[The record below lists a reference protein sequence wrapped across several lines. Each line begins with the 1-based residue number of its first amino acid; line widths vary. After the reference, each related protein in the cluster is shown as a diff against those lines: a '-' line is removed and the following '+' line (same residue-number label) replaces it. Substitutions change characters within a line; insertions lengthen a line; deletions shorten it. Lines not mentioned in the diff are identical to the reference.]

1 MLWLKVGDSVAQD
14 LFEAVGR
21 HYGVAD
27 EVAAASATAQIKLV
41 RDLLKNAP
49 ISLIV
54 LDDVWNGEAL
64 QIFMNACPA
73 QMALLVTAR
82 QRWDRLT
89 IERIPDLTPEDA
101 LQLLRAKAG
110 SLIDNETNA
119 NRLCEKLGYLA
130 FAVEL
135 AGITMM
141 RQEKH
146 VSELLRTYDGNLHEL
161 PPLMV
166 QSDPARATVTALIET
181 SLHPLSDSLKAA
193 FFAFGAFFVPSLTAD
208 LLSFYLF
215 PDEQPALKA
224 ENLLVD
230 LHAKGLATRV
240 SAGNAA
246 ASYRIHPLSYEYAR
260 ARFEREGAPALPIL
274 EACQKFAQ
282 EYAEDLPK
290 LDAEIN
296 NLLGAVNKASQL
308 HADGIFIAIMRAMTT
323 RGGYLDARGYTPSF
337 LEWFDR
343 AIQLARTKE
352 EPPSL
357 NLHYLLGKRGNI
369 DYNRGD
375 LPAALA
381 CWEEALQLGE
391 ALHFSETIVRLHCLI
406 SKIHA
411 DSKDFAAAT
420 ASLDQADKGTDGNIP
435 LQIVVLESR
444 AYLAQAQEDLPKAR
458 LFFAQELS
466 LAEALDDQVS
476 LFYALMNL
484 GEADALLG
492 NERSAIESLERA
504 KNVAHQ
510 LDNFELLAY
519 IYEAMAKVFHKLADP
534 LQTCHHVEQA
544 LKYCRQSG
552 NTALEKILLDFA
564 VTIGCHP

>member
-1 MLWLKVGDSVAQD
+1 VNAFFEQIIQGEFQGLFAQYKSNKAFEEMLRHDLLTVIEKDFVTVSSKLEIVEIKPLTVVDVFAIDSPDALDTLLGKASRIVGREALLQGIPERLRAGGWVLLQAHGGAGKTTLARQVAEDWHAAGKGNVLWLKVGDSVAQD

-260 ARFEREGAPALPIL
+260 AL
-274 EACQKFAQ
+274 
-282 EYAEDLPK
+282 
-290 LDAEIN
+290 
-296 NLLGAVNKASQL
+296 
-308 HADGIFIAIMRAMTT
+308 
-323 RGGYLDARGYTPSF
+323 
-337 LEWFDR
+337 
-343 AIQLARTKE
+343 
-352 EPPSL
+352 
-357 NLHYLLGKRGNI
+357 
-369 DYNRGD
+369 
-375 LPAALA
+375 
-381 CWEEALQLGE
+381 
-391 ALHFSETIVRLHCLI
+391 
-406 SKIHA
+406 
-411 DSKDFAAAT
+411 
-420 ASLDQADKGTDGNIP
+420 
-435 LQIVVLESR
+435 
-444 AYLAQAQEDLPKAR
+444 
-458 LFFAQELS
+458 
-466 LAEALDDQVS
+466 
-476 LFYALMNL
+476 
-484 GEADALLG
+484 
-492 NERSAIESLERA
+492 
-504 KNVAHQ
+504 
-510 LDNFELLAY
+510 
-519 IYEAMAKVFHKLADP
+519 
-534 LQTCHHVEQA
+534 
-544 LKYCRQSG
+544 
-552 NTALEKILLDFA
+552 
-564 VTIGCHP
+564 